1 MREDDKNITGYDEP
15 MGLNIADEQMALS
28 CANEQMALNDA
39 DEQLLQ
45 AFFADHQEEIA
56 DDGFSNRVMQH
67 LPAPSHRRMERWWQ
81 VACIVMGVIFIVSTQ
96 MVSSLEDSLF
106 ASKVTAMMLLSKA
119 LCSLG
124 ELIAQ
129 PQQLLMLLAGMVT
142 ILCVWGYNKVLDARI
157 EM

>member
-1 MREDDKNITGYDEP
+1 MREDDKNITGYGKPID
-15 MGLNIADEQMALS
+15 S
-28 CANEQMALNDA
+28 ANEQMALNDA

-67 LPAPSHRRMERWWQ
+67 LPAPSHRRLERWWQ
-81 VACIVMGVIFIVSTQ
+81 VACLVMGVIFIVSTQ

-106 ASKVTAMMLLSKA
+106 ASKVTAMMLFSKV

-129 PQQLLMLLAGMVT
+129 PQQLLMMLAGMVT
-142 ILCVWGYNKVLDARI
+142 VLCVWGYNKVLDARI

>member
-1 MREDDKNITGYDEP
+1 MVMREDDKNITGYDEP
-15 MGLNIADEQMALS
+15 MGLGNADEQMALS
-28 CANEQMALNDA
+28 NA

-56 DDGFSNRVMQH
+56 DDGFSDRVMQH

-81 VACIVMGVIFIVSTQ
+81 VACIVMGVVFIVSTQ

>member
-15 MGLNIADEQMALS
+15 IGS
-28 CANEQMALNDA
+28 ANEQMALNDA

-45 AFFADHQEEIA
+45 AFFADHQEEIP
-56 DDGFSNRVMQH
+56 DDGFSQRVMQH

-81 VACIVMGVIFIVSTQ
+81 VACLVMGVIFIVSTQ
-96 MVSSLEDSLF
+96 MVLSLEDSLF
-106 ASKVTAMMLLSKA
+106 ASKVTAMMLFSKV

-124 ELIAQ
+124 ELVAQ
-129 PQQLLMLLAGMVT
+129 PQQLLMMLAGMVT
-142 ILCVWGYNKVLDARI
+142 VLCVWGYNKVLDARI

>member
-1 MREDDKNITGYDEP
+1 MREDDKNITGYGKPID
-15 MGLNIADEQMALS
+15 S
-28 CANEQMALNDA
+28 ANEQMALNDA

-67 LPAPSHRRMERWWQ
+67 LPAPSHRRLERWWQ
-81 VACIVMGVIFIVSTQ
+81 VACLVMGVIFIVSTQ

-106 ASKVTAMMLLSKA
+106 ASKVTAMMLFSKA

-124 ELIAQ
+124 ELVAR
-129 PQQLLMLLAGMVT
+129 PQQLLMMLAGMVT
-142 ILCVWGYNKVLDARI
+142 VLCVWGYNKVLDARI

>member
-1 MREDDKNITGYDEP
+1 MREDDKNITGYGKP
-15 MGLNIADEQMALS
+15 IGS
-28 CANEQMALNDA
+28 ANEQMALNDA

-56 DDGFSNRVMQH
+56 DDGFSDRVMQH

>member
-1 MREDDKNITGYDEP
+1 MREDDKNITGYGKP
-15 MGLNIADEQMALS
+15 IGS
-28 CANEQMALNDA
+28 ANEQMALNDA

-56 DDGFSNRVMQH
+56 DDGFSDRVMQH
-67 LPAPSHRRMERWWQ
+67 LPTPSHRRMERWWQ
-81 VACIVMGVIFIVSTQ
+81 VACIVMGVVFIVSTQ

-106 ASKVTAMMLLSKA
+106 ASKVTAMMLFSKA

>member
-1 MREDDKNITGYDEP
+1 MREDDKNITGYGKP
-15 MGLNIADEQMALS
+15 IGS
-28 CANEQMALNDA
+28 ANEQMALNDA

-56 DDGFSNRVMQH
+56 DDGFSDRVMQH

-81 VACIVMGVIFIVSTQ
+81 VACIVMGVVFIVSTQ

-142 ILCVWGYNKVLDARI
+142 VLCVWGYNKVLDARI

>member
-1 MREDDKNITGYDEP
+1 MREDDKNITGYGKP
-15 MGLNIADEQMALS
+15 IGS
-28 CANEQMALNDA
+28 ANEQMALNDA

-56 DDGFSNRVMQH
+56 DDGFSDRVMQH

-81 VACIVMGVIFIVSTQ
+81 VACLVMGVIFIVSTQ

-106 ASKVTAMMLLSKA
+106 ASKVTAMMLFSKV

>member
-39 DEQLLQ
+39 DEQLLH

-56 DDGFSNRVMQH
+56 DDGFTDRVMQH

-81 VACIVMGVIFIVSTQ
+81 VACIVMGVVFIVSTQ

-142 ILCVWGYNKVLDARI
+142 VLCVWGYNKVLDARI

>member
-15 MGLNIADEQMALS
+15 MGS
-28 CANEQMALNDA
+28 ANEQVALNDA

-56 DDGFSNRVMQH
+56 DDGFSDRVMQH

-81 VACIVMGVIFIVSTQ
+81 VACIVMGVVFIVSTQ

-106 ASKVTAMMLLSKA
+106 ASKVTAMMLFSKA

>member
-1 MREDDKNITGYDEP
+1 MREDDKNITGYGKP
-15 MGLNIADEQMALS
+15 IGS
-28 CANEQMALNDA
+28 ANEQMALNDA

-56 DDGFSNRVMQH
+56 DDGFSDRVMQH

-81 VACIVMGVIFIVSTQ
+81 VACLVMGVIFIVSTQ

-106 ASKVTAMMLLSKA
+106 ASKVTAMMLFSKV

-142 ILCVWGYNKVLDARI
+142 VLCVWGYNKVLDARI

>member
-15 MGLNIADEQMALS
+15 MGS
-28 CANEQMALNDA
+28 ANEQMALNDA

-56 DDGFSNRVMQH
+56 DDGFSDRVMQH
-67 LPAPSHRRMERWWQ
+67 LPAPSHRRLERWWQ
-81 VACIVMGVIFIVSTQ
+81 VACIVMGVVFIVSTQ

>member
-15 MGLNIADEQMALS
+15 MGLSSADEQMALS
-28 CANEQMALNDA
+28 DA
-39 DEQLLQ
+39 DEQMIQ
-45 AFFADHQEEIA
+45 MFFADHHEVLPN
-56 DDGFSNRVMQH
+56 DGFSQRVMKK
-67 LPAPSHRRMERWWQ
+67 LPTSRTRRLERWWQ

-106 ASKVTAMMLLSKA
+106 ASKVTAMMLFSKA
-119 LCSLG
+119 LCSLS
-124 ELIAQ
+124 ELVAQ

-157 EM
+157 DM

>member
-15 MGLNIADEQMALS
+15 MGS
-28 CANEQMALNDA
+28 ANEQMALNDA

-56 DDGFSNRVMQH
+56 DDGFSDRVMQH

-81 VACIVMGVIFIVSTQ
+81 VACIVMGVVFIVSTQ

-106 ASKVTAMMLLSKA
+106 ASKVTAMMLFSKV

>member
-1 MREDDKNITGYDEP
+1 MREDDKNITGYGKP
-15 MGLNIADEQMALS
+15 IGS
-28 CANEQMALNDA
+28 ANEQMALNDA

-56 DDGFSNRVMQH
+56 DDGFSDRVMQH

-81 VACIVMGVIFIVSTQ
+81 VACIVMGVVFIVSTQ

-142 ILCVWGYNKVLDARI
+142 VLCVWGYNKVWDARI

>member
-15 MGLNIADEQMALS
+15 MGS
-28 CANEQMALNDA
+28 ANEQMALNDA

-56 DDGFSNRVMQH
+56 DDGFSDRVMQH

-81 VACIVMGVIFIVSTQ
+81 VACIVMGVVFIVSTQ

-106 ASKVTAMMLLSKA
+106 ASKVTAMMLFSKA
-119 LCSLG
+119 LCYLG

>member
-1 MREDDKNITGYDEP
+1 MREDDKNITGYGKP
-15 MGLNIADEQMALS
+15 IGS
-28 CANEQMALNDA
+28 ANEQMALNDA

-56 DDGFSNRVMQH
+56 DDGFSDRVMQH

-81 VACIVMGVIFIVSTQ
+81 VACIVMGVVFIVSTQ

-106 ASKVTAMMLLSKA
+106 ASKVTAMMLFSKA

-124 ELIAQ
+124 ELVAQ

>member
-28 CANEQMALNDA
+28 CANEQMALNDV

-67 LPAPSHRRMERWWQ
+67 LPAPSHRRLERWWQ
-81 VACIVMGVIFIVSTQ
+81 VACLVMGVIFIVSTQ

>member
-1 MREDDKNITGYDEP
+1 MVMREDDKNITGYGKP
-15 MGLNIADEQMALS
+15 IGS
-28 CANEQMALNDA
+28 ANEQMALNDA

-67 LPAPSHRRMERWWQ
+67 LPAPSHRRLERWWQ
-81 VACIVMGVIFIVSTQ
+81 VACLVMGVIFIVSTQ

-106 ASKVTAMMLLSKA
+106 ASKVTAMMLFSKV

>member
-1 MREDDKNITGYDEP
+1 MREDDKNITGYGKP
-15 MGLNIADEQMALS
+15 IGS
-28 CANEQMALNDA
+28 ANEQMALNDA

-56 DDGFSNRVMQH
+56 DDGFSDRVMQY

-81 VACIVMGVIFIVSTQ
+81 VACLVMGVIFIVSTQ

-106 ASKVTAMMLLSKA
+106 ASKVTAMMLFSKA

-142 ILCVWGYNKVLDARI
+142 VLCVWGYNKVLDARI

>member
-1 MREDDKNITGYDEP
+1 MREDDKNITGYGKP
-15 MGLNIADEQMALS
+15 IGS
-28 CANEQMALNDA
+28 ANEQMALNDA

-56 DDGFSNRVMQH
+56 DDGFSDRVMQH

-81 VACIVMGVIFIVSTQ
+81 VACIVMGVVFIVSTQ
-96 MVSSLEDSLF
+96 MVLSLEDSLF

-142 ILCVWGYNKVLDARI
+142 VLCVWGYNKVLDARI

>member
-15 MGLNIADEQMALS
+15 MGS
-28 CANEQMALNDA
+28 ANEQMALNDA

-56 DDGFSNRVMQH
+56 DDGFSDRVMQH

-81 VACIVMGVIFIVSTQ
+81 VACIVMGVVFIVSTQ

-106 ASKVTAMMLLSKA
+106 ASKVTAMMLFSKV

-142 ILCVWGYNKVLDARI
+142 VLCVWGYNKVLDARI

>member
-15 MGLNIADEQMALS
+15 MGS
-28 CANEQMALNDA
+28 ANEQMALNDA

-56 DDGFSNRVMQH
+56 DDGFSDRVMQH

-81 VACIVMGVIFIVSTQ
+81 VACLVMGVIFIVSTQ
-96 MVSSLEDSLF
+96 MVLSLEDSLF
-106 ASKVTAMMLLSKA
+106 ASKVTAMMLFSKA

-124 ELIAQ
+124 ELVAR
-129 PQQLLMLLAGMVT
+129 PQQLLMMLAGMVT
-142 ILCVWGYNKVLDARI
+142 VLCVWGYNKVLDARI

>member
-1 MREDDKNITGYDEP
+1 MREDDKNITGYGKP
-15 MGLNIADEQMALS
+15 IGS
-28 CANEQMALNDA
+28 ANEQMALNDA

-56 DDGFSNRVMQH
+56 DDGFSDRVMQH

-81 VACIVMGVIFIVSTQ
+81 VACLVMGVVFIVFTQ

>member
-28 CANEQMALNDA
+28 NA
-39 DEQLLQ
+39 DEQMIQ
-45 AFFADHQEEIA
+45 MFFADHQEEIP
-56 DDGFSNRVMQH
+56 DDGFSQRVMQH
-67 LPAPSHRRMERWWQ
+67 LPAPSHRRLERWWQ
-81 VACIVMGVIFIVSTQ
+81 VACLVMGVIFIVSTQ

-106 ASKVTAMMLLSKA
+106 ASKVTAMMLFSKA

>member
-1 MREDDKNITGYDEP
+1 MREDDKNITGYGKPID
-15 MGLNIADEQMALS
+15 S
-28 CANEQMALNDA
+28 ANEQMALNDA

-56 DDGFSNRVMQH
+56 DDGFSDRVMQH

-81 VACIVMGVIFIVSTQ
+81 VACLVMGVIFIVSTQ

-106 ASKVTAMMLLSKA
+106 ASKVTAMMLFSKA

-129 PQQLLMLLAGMVT
+129 PQQLLIDRKSV
-142 ILCVWGYNKVLDARI
+142 V
-157 EM
+157 

>member
-1 MREDDKNITGYDEP
+1 MREDDKNITGY
-15 MGLNIADEQMALS
+15 GKSIGS
-28 CANEQMALNDA
+28 ANEQMALNDA

-45 AFFADHQEEIA
+45 AFFADHQEEIP
-56 DDGFSNRVMQH
+56 DDGFSQRVMQH

-81 VACIVMGVIFIVSTQ
+81 VACIVMGVVFIVSTQ

-106 ASKVTAMMLLSKA
+106 ASKVTAMMLFSKA

-142 ILCVWGYNKVLDARI
+142 VLCVWGYNKVLDARI

>member
-15 MGLNIADEQMALS
+15 MGLGN
-28 CANEQMALNDA
+28 ANEQMALNDA

-56 DDGFSNRVMQH
+56 DDGFSDRVMQH

-81 VACIVMGVIFIVSTQ
+81 VACIVMGVVFIVSTQ

>member
-15 MGLNIADEQMALS
+15 MGS
-28 CANEQMALNDA
+28 ANEQMALNDA

-45 AFFADHQEEIA
+45 AFFADHQEEIP
-56 DDGFSNRVMQH
+56 DDGFSQRVMQH

-81 VACIVMGVIFIVSTQ
+81 VACLVMGVIFIVSTQ
-96 MVSSLEDSLF
+96 MVLSLEDSLF
-106 ASKVTAMMLLSKA
+106 ASKVTAMMLFSKA

-124 ELIAQ
+124 ELVAQ
-129 PQQLLMLLAGMVT
+129 PQQLLMMLAGMVT
-142 ILCVWGYNKVLDARI
+142 VLCVWGYNKVLDARI

>member
-15 MGLNIADEQMALS
+15 MGS
-28 CANEQMALNDA
+28 ANEQMALNDA

-81 VACIVMGVIFIVSTQ
+81 VACLVMGVIFIVSTQ
-96 MVSSLEDSLF
+96 MVLSLEDSLF
-106 ASKVTAMMLLSKA
+106 ASKVTAMMLFSKA

-124 ELIAQ
+124 ELVAQ
-129 PQQLLMLLAGMVT
+129 PQQLLMMLAGMVT
-142 ILCVWGYNKVLDARI
+142 VLCVWGYNKVLDARI

>member
-1 MREDDKNITGYDEP
+1 MREDDKNITGYGKP
-15 MGLNIADEQMALS
+15 IGS
-28 CANEQMALNDA
+28 ANEQMALNDA

-56 DDGFSNRVMQH
+56 DDGFSDRVMQH

-81 VACIVMGVIFIVSTQ
+81 VACIVMGVVFIVSTQ

-106 ASKVTAMMLLSKA
+106 ASKVTAMMLFSKV

>member
-15 MGLNIADEQMALS
+15 MGLGNADEQMALS
-28 CANEQMALNDA
+28 NA

-56 DDGFSNRVMQH
+56 DDGFSDRVMQH

-142 ILCVWGYNKVLDARI
+142 VLCVWGYNKVLDARI

>member
-15 MGLNIADEQMALS
+15 MGS
-28 CANEQMALNDA
+28 ANEQMALNDA

-67 LPAPSHRRMERWWQ
+67 LPAPSHRRLERWWQ
-81 VACIVMGVIFIVSTQ
+81 VACLVMGVIFIVSTQ
-96 MVSSLEDSLF
+96 MVLSLEDSLF
-106 ASKVTAMMLLSKA
+106 ASKVTAMMLFSKA

-124 ELIAQ
+124 ELVAQ
-129 PQQLLMLLAGMVT
+129 PQQLLMMLAGMVT
-142 ILCVWGYNKVLDARI
+142 VLCVWGYNKVLDARI

>member
-15 MGLNIADEQMALS
+15 MGSVNEQLALS
-28 CANEQMALNDA
+28 DA
-39 DEQLLQ
+39 DELMLQ
-45 AFFADHQEEIA
+45 AFFTDHQEAIA
-56 DDGFSNRVMQH
+56 DDGFSDRVMQH
-67 LPAPSHRRMERWWQ
+67 LPAPSHRRIERWWQ

-106 ASKVTAMMLLSKA
+106 ASKVTVMMLISKS
-119 LCSLG
+119 LCAMG

>member
-15 MGLNIADEQMALS
+15 MGLGNADEQMAL
-28 CANEQMALNDA
+28 NNA

-56 DDGFSNRVMQH
+56 DDGFSDRVMQH

-81 VACIVMGVIFIVSTQ
+81 VACIVMGVVFIVSTQ

-129 PQQLLMLLAGMVT
+129 PQQLLMMLAGMVT
-142 ILCVWGYNKVLDARI
+142 VLCVWGYNKVLDARI